1 MADSLDNLDWA
12 AISIHAYRQRWH
24 DAQGAPEHQ
33 GVECRLA
40 EPPAIGVPTIML
52 QGAEDR
58 DNLPI
63 TSENKE
69 EYFTSRYERHL
80 LPGVGHFVP
89 REAPKAFVDAIKNI
103 VYGSST
109 T

>member
-1 MADSLDNLDWA
+1 M
-12 AISIHAYRQRWH
+12 HAYRQRGH

-33 GVECRLA
+33 GVERRLA

-63 TSENKE
+63 SENKE
-69 EYFTSRYERHL
+69 
-80 LPGVGHFVP
+80 
-89 REAPKAFVDAIKNI
+89 
-103 VYGSST
+103 
-109 T
+109 

>member
-1 MADSLDNLDWA
+1 ME
-12 AISIHAYRQRWH
+12 R
-24 DAQGAPEHQ
+24 
-33 GVECRLA
+33 RLA

-63 TSENKE
+63 PENKE
-69 EYFTSRYERHL
+69 QYFTSRYERHL

-109 T
+109 A